1 MSKHLTKISSIIDEI
16 SMGPFGSD
24 IKVENFVN
32 DGIPVLNGSNLTG
45 FKLVEDA
52 FKYVT
57 LEKAKTFKKAI
68 AKRGDIVITHR
79 GTLGQISFIPDN
91 SKFDEYVISQSQF
104 RVALNRKMVDPAFF
118 VYFFHTSEGQKRLLA
133 NKCHVGVPA
142 LAQATTNFKLV
153 EIPLPDLNTQKKIA
167 SVLSSLDSK
176 IELNNLINAE
186 LEKMAKIIYDYWFVQ
201 FDFPNAEGKAY
212 KSSGGKMVWCEE
224 LKREIPEGWKSGE
237 LQDVANIKMGQ
248 SPPGDTYNS
257 NGDGMIF
264 YQGCTDFVNRFPTV
278 RQYTTQ
284 PTRFAKEG
292 DILLSVRAPVGT
304 LNIAKEDCCIGRGL
318 AALNSKD
325 NCIAYL
331 FGVMVNLKHIFD
343 RRNVDGTTFGSI
355 TKDDLFTLKVVRP
368 DKVILK
374 QYHNLISP
382 AFEEQNLIA
391 NENVQLSS
399 LRDWLLPM
407 LMNGQVKVGEME
419 EEFECLKAAEPKTEY
434 KCSKSQ
440 WEHYHKIESVYAILW
455 ANKLLGVQQGEM
467 ALAKD
472 TYLVDKIA
480 GLNTGFTFAQHNW
493 GSYDPTF
500 KKTINN
506 KQYFVRR
513 NFENSKA
520 SFFDLNDDGKLL
532 ARIPETTKE
541 AVKKTIEE
549 LHTKIFDKFHLS
561 KKAEMKELYATVLK
575 CIEDTQSIDLAVIR
589 QTMKDWKTPKQDFPD
604 KAAKFCEAQ
613 TKEALD
619 LIVKEG
625 WELKVMK
632 D

>member
-1 MSKHLTKISSIIDEI
+1 MSKHLTKISSLIDEI

-32 DGIPVLNGSNLTG
+32 DGVPVLNGSNLTG

-104 RVALNRKMVDPAFF
+104 RVALNKNLVDPAFF

-153 EIPLPDLNTQKKIA
+153 ELPLPDLNTQKKIA
-167 SVLSSLDSK
+167 SVLSYLDSK
-176 IELNNLINAE
+176 IELNNRINGE
-186 LEKMAKIIYDYWFVQ
+186 LEAMAKTVYDYWFVQ
-201 FDFPNAEGKAY
+201 FDFPNAEGKPY

-224 LKREIPEGWKSGE
+224 LKREVPVGWTNGE
-237 LQDVANIKMGQ
+237 LQDIANIKMGQ
-248 SPPGDTYNS
+248 SPPGETYNS
-257 NGDGMIF
+257 EGDGIIF
-264 YQGCTDFVNRFPTV
+264 YQGCTDFGNRFPTV
-278 RQYTTQ
+278 RKYTTQ

-318 AALNSKD
+318 GALNSKD

-331 FGVMVNLKHIFD
+331 FGVMVNLKQIFD

-368 DKVILK
+368 DKDILK
-374 QYHNLISP
+374 QYHNIISP
-382 AFEEQNLIA
+382 AFEKQNKIA
-391 NENVQLSS
+391 LENIKLSS

-407 LMNGQVKVGEME
+407 LMNGQVKVGDVE
-419 EEFECLKAAEPKTEY
+419 EVETLIAAEPKTEY

-440 WEHYHKIESVYAILW
+440 WENYHKIESVYVILW

-472 TYLVDKIA
+472 TYMVDKLA
-480 GLNTGFTFAQHNW
+480 GIETGYTFAQHNW

-506 KQYFVRR
+506 KQYFIRR

-520 SFFDLNDDGKLL
+520 TYFDLNDNEKLL

-541 AVKKTIEE
+541 AIRKTIEE
-549 LHTKIFDKFHLS
+549 LHTKIFDKYHWHQ
-561 KKAEMKELYATVLK
+561 KAEMKELYATVLK
-575 CIEDTQSIDLAVIR
+575 CIEDTQSTDLNVIR
-589 QTMKDWKTPKQDFPD
+589 QAMKDWKTPKQDFPD
-604 KAAKFCEAQ
+604 KAAKFSEQ
-613 TKEALD
+613 QIKEALD
-619 LIVKEG
+619 VIVKEG
-625 WELKVMK
+625 WELKVMT
-632 D
+632 